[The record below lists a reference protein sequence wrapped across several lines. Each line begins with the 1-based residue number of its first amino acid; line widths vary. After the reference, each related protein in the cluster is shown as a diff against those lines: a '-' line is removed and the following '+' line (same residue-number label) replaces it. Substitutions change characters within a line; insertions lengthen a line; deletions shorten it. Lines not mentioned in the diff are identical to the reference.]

1 MAYGYGIGGLSE
13 DQIAALESQGYDT
26 SNMRGGR
33 GGAGAGGDYVSNL
46 PAVDD
51 PAEAYA
57 QITRG
62 EYNDFMNNY
71 SQFEEDLLN
80 RAMTDTSLIDQARED
95 SAMAGDISKGIA
107 ARNASRYG
115 GRLTPAQLRA
125 QTRSIDRGTA
135 LGSVQSLS
143 NARIAQNEANTALMA
158 DLINIGQGL
167 NRTSQN
173 QLGNAAQDQKAR
185 EMAYDNARAA
195 HKANTY
201 STIGSLG
208 AMAIFAM
215 AF

>member
-1 MAYGYGIGGLSE
+1 MAYGYGIGSL
-13 DQIAALESQGYDT
+13 DQQQIDALEAQGYDV

-33 GGAGAGGDYVSNL
+33 GGGAGVDYVSGL

-71 SQFEEDLLN
+71 ASFEEDLLN
-80 RAMTDTSLIDQARED
+80 RAQTDTSLIDQARED

-115 GRLTPAQLRA
+115 GRLTPAQQRA
-125 QTRSIDRGTA
+125 TTRSIDRGTA
-135 LGSVQSLS
+135 LGAVQSLS
-143 NARIAQNEANTALMA
+143 NARIAQNEANTALAA

-167 NRTSQN
+167 NRTSQT
-173 QLGNAAQDQKAR
+173 QLGNAVQDQKSR
-185 EMAYDNARAA
+185 EMAYDNAQAA
-195 HKANTY
+195 HKAQTY
-201 STIGSLG
+201 STLGTLG

>member
-1 MAYGYGIGGLSE
+1 MAYGYGIGGLSQ
-13 DQIAALESQGYDT
+13 DQIAALEAQGYDT

-51 PAEAYA
+51 PAETYA

-62 EYNDFMNNY
+62 EYNDFMTNY

-95 SAMAGDISKGIA
+95 SSMAGDISRGIA

-125 QTRSIDRGTA
+125 TNRSIERGTA
-135 LGSVQSLS
+135 LGAVQSLS

-167 NRTSQN
+167 NRTSQT
-173 QLGNAAQDQKAR
+173 QLGNAAQDQKSR
-185 EMAYDNARAA
+185 EMAYDNAKAA
-195 HKANTY
+195 HKAQTY
-201 STIGSLG
+201 STLGTLG

>member
-1 MAYGYGIGGLSE
+1 MPYGSGLGGLTQQ
-13 DQIAALESQGYDT
+13 QIDTLASQGYDV
-26 SNMRGGR
+26 SNMG
-33 GGAGAGGDYVSNL
+33 GGAGAGGDYVASL
-46 PAVDD
+46 PAVED
-51 PAEAYA
+51 PAAAYA
-57 QITRG
+57 KITRG
-62 EYNDFMNNY
+62 EYNDFMTNY

-95 SAMAGDISKGIA
+95 SSMAGDISKGVA

-115 GRLTPAQLRA
+115 NSLTPAQQRA
-125 QTRSIDRGTA
+125 LTRSIDRGTA

-143 NARIAQNEANTALMA
+143 NARIAQNEANTALMS

-185 EMAYDNARAA
+185 EMAYDNARSA

-201 STIGSLG
+201 STLGSLG

>member
-1 MAYGYGIGGLSE
+1 MAYRYGVGNLTQE
-13 DQIAALESQGYDT
+13 QLDALEAQGYDT
-26 SNMRGGR
+26 SNRRGGR

-71 SQFEEDLLN
+71 SAFEEDLLN
-80 RAMTDTSLIDQARED
+80 RALTDTSLIDQARED
-95 SAMAGDISKGIA
+95 SAMAGDQAKAIA

-115 GRLTPAQLRA
+115 ARLTPAQLRA
-125 QTRSIDRGTA
+125 TTRSINRGTA
-135 LGSVQSLS
+135 LGGVQSLS

-167 NRTSQN
+167 NRSSQT

-185 EMAYDNARAA
+185 EMAYDNAKAA
-195 HKANTY
+195 HKAQTY
-201 STIGSLG
+201 STLGTMG

>member
-1 MAYGYGIGGLSE
+1 
-13 DQIAALESQGYDT
+13 
-26 SNMRGGR
+26 MRGGR

-51 PAEAYA
+51 PAETYA

-62 EYNDFMNNY
+62 EYNDFMTNY
-71 SQFEEDLLN
+71 ASFEEDLLN
-80 RAMTDTSLIDQARED
+80 RAQTDTSLIDQARED
-95 SAMAGDISKGIA
+95 SAMAGDLSKGIA

-125 QTRSIDRGTA
+125 QNRSIDRGTA
-135 LGSVQSLS
+135 LGAVQSLS
-143 NARIAQNEANTALMA
+143 NARIAQNEANTSLMA

-167 NRTSQN
+167 NRSSQT

-185 EMAYDNARAA
+185 EMAYDSAKAA
-195 HKANTY
+195 HKSQTY
-201 STIGSLG
+201 STLGSLG